1 MTFGGVDTYYDYNE
15 RQWRS
20 RRLGGGPVRTG
31 PACPLPTQPQSETR
45 GNHAPTDQQNHDDP
59 TPDSTES

>member
-20 RRLGGGPVRTG
+20 RRLGGGPIRKG

-45 GNHAPTDQQNHDDP
+45 GNHRATDRDREDAEPEPTD
-59 TPDSTES
+59 S

>member
-20 RRLGGGPVRTG
+20 RRLGGGPIRKE
-31 PACPLPTQPQSETR
+31 PACPRPTKPQSEAGSRSVDTR
-45 GNHAPTDQQNHDDP
+45 RKVAEDTGSQ
-59 TPDSTES
+59 